1 MVIVLPPGLSDT
13 IIDIRV
19 IVTILRQSIVNQN
32 GVQLVWTFFV
42 LDVWRSDDLFEFLD
56 FDLKSFNLRR
66 CCLFIFI

>member
-42 LDVWRSDDLFEFLD
+42 FDVWRSDDLFEFLD
-56 FDLKSFNLRR
+56 FDLKSFNLR
-66 CCLFIFI
+66 